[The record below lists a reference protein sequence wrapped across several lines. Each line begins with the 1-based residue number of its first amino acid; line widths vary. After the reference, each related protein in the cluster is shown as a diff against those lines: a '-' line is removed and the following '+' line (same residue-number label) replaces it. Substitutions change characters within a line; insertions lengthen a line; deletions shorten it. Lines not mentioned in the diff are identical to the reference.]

1 LLERSRSFERWLS
14 TQFESPA
21 LGLVSPAV
29 RLESLRSEAWRSAPP
44 AAILSRAVAQA
55 VSFRSAAS
63 VEALT
68 GGAAALAFLPMGAS
82 PE

>member
-44 AAILSRAVAQA
+44 AAILSRGVVARA

-68 GGAAALAFLPMGAS
+68 SGATLAFLPMDAS